1 MDSKQLEIVF
11 KAVFLAWFIVEL
23 DPLQRIFE
31 YLAEKSGFFNSVVY
45 AVASCWYC
53 LAFWLSLVCLI
64 FKINLPSVLV
74 GACVA
79 AFVAFYM
86 NKILNSKNVK

>member
-1 MDSKQLEIVF
+1 MSWTELEIVF

-23 DPLQRIFE
+23 DPLQKGLE
-31 YLAEKSGFFNSVVY
+31 YLAEKSGFFNVSVY

-53 LAFWLSLVCLI
+53 LSFWGALICLV
-64 FKINLPSVLV
+64 FKINIPSVLV

-79 AFVAFYM
+79 AFIAFYT
-86 NKILNSKNVK
+86 NKILNSSK